1 MSKKPLLTLSLDFHS
16 QNPSFQETQQQI
28 MKRKYVLL
36 YTQARGS

>member
-1 MSKKPLLTLSLDFHS
+1 MSKKPLLTLSLDFHG